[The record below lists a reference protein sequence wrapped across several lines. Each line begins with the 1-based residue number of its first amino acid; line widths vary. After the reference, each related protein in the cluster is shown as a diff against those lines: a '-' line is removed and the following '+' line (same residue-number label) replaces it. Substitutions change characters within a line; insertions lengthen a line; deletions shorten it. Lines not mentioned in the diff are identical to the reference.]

1 MALTSSNLI
10 ILINSLENSVN
21 YLHVVNDFCFRF
33 YLIICVSIFLDNCI
47 FSIGVYVIL
56 KQSFDFLLI
65 DFTGVVSNNTFL
77 ILVPSL
83 ALDTYIFLYLFLPRL
98 TIKVFLFNFC
108 LTKLLGV

>member
-1 MALTSSNLI
+1 M
-10 ILINSLENSVN
+10 
-21 YLHVVNDFCFRF
+21 FQFF
-33 YLIICVSIFLDNCI
+33 NCI

-65 DFTGVVSNNTFL
+65 DYTGVVSNNTFL